1 MHFLLKQSFVRAVL
15 KMKINVLQGIYYQ
28 QNGSVLPLQENPF
41 HLDGKNNNNKRLS
54 SGLQQNP
61 EDVLLAFFVAFE
73 LMCHDRNNSPLYLNL
88 FSYKPFFSFQIF
100 GCCRKFLPKKSMKE
114 ILRKPLIVKS

>member
-1 MHFLLKQSFVRAVL
+1 MHFLLKQPFVRAVL

-41 HLDGKNNNNKRLS
+41 HLDGKNNNNNNNK
-54 SGLQQNP
+54 NP

-73 LMCHDRNNSPLYLNL
+73 LMCHNRNNSPLYLNL

-100 GCCRKFLPKKSMKE
+100 DCCRKFLPKKSTKE
-114 ILRKPLIVKS
+114 ILRKLLIVKS